1 MWIIE
6 ILYIGI
12 LLFLYFIMYV
22 YGVIFREKRVD
33 RVGEINMYK
42 VYIVYGLIW
51 IIFFFLYLLKMKVN
65 FFEIF
70 LFCKLIILNWL
81 DWIIDINFKI
91 LIFRFGCWLIYS

>member
-22 YGVIFREKRVD
+22 YGVIFREKRVE

-91 LIFRFGCWLIYS
+91 LIFRFGCWWIYS

>member
-22 YGVIFREKRVD
+22 CGVIFREKRVD
-33 RVGEINMYK
+33 RVGEINMNK

-81 DWIIDINFKI
+81 EL
-91 LIFRFGCWLIYS
+91 LI